1 MSTAQ
6 QRDTA
11 PSTESFEPAG
21 LIVSPHGELDITS
34 APQLRTWMRE
44 AVEAGTQ
51 RLVVDLSSV
60 TFIDSVA
67 LAAIL
72 HVSRQLEP
80 GRLAVV
86 SAPDSYAA
94 LIIDVAGLRH
104 CVACVET
111 TAEAVEHTRSLTTT

>member
-6 QRDTA
+6 QRETA
-11 PSTESFEPAG
+11 PSIESFEPAG
-21 LIVSPHGELDITS
+21 LIVSPHGELDINT
-34 APQLRTWMRE
+34 APDLRTRLRE

-72 HVSRQLEP
+72 HVTRQLQP
-80 GRLAVV
+80 GRLAIV

-111 TAEAVEHTRSLTTT
+111 RAEAVASTLG